1 MRIIAGTLKSRRLA
15 TPDFEGLRPTSDKLR
30 ETLFNVIAPRIQ
42 GAHVLDGFAGTG
54 ALGIEALSRGAAHVT
69 FVDDDRRAIGLVGEN
84 VRRCGVADRC
94 VIIRGRLVEVSRRL
108 ETAPFDLILLDP
120 PYAEK
125 DLVAAVKATAEVLAH
140 DGLVVLEHAR
150 RCEAPEFA
158 GNLARTRTLTS
169 GDSVLT
175 FYERGPERGTPNA
188 AAALGTPKRRSR
200 AGDPNRV
207 RNDGQ

>member
-42 GAHVLDGFAGTG
+42 GARVLDGFAGTG

-69 FVDDDRRAIGLVGEN
+69 FLDDDRRAIALVGKN

-108 ETAPFDLILLDP
+108 QTVPFDLILLDP
-120 PYAEK
+120 PYAET
-125 DLVAAVKATAEVLAH
+125 DLVAPVKAAAEVLAQ
-140 DGLVVLEHAR
+140 DGLVALEHAR
-150 RCEAPEFA
+150 RCEAPESA
-158 GNLARTRTLTS
+158 GTLARTRTLTF
-169 GDSVLT
+169 GDSALT
-175 FYERGPERGTPNA
+175 FYERGPRRG
-188 AAALGTPKRRSR
+188 SR
-200 AGDPNRV
+200 AGDPERGPEPGPDRV
-207 RNDGQ
+207 RNDGE